1 MNKQA
6 NQPENPEKQNRLELL
21 KQLLGVQNEEDKKDT
36 ILLFVLNKIE
46 NMILNYCNIE
56 KVPKRLENVMLNM
69 AVDLYRAESFG
80 QEQAEGSVKSITEG
94 DISVSFDSAT
104 SENLGFLNN
113 YTTQLNRYRKLDW

>member
-1 MNKQA
+1 M
-6 NQPENPEKQNRLELL
+6 LELL